1 MGEIR
6 PPPENDN
13 RCLSAEVVRLH
24 AVKAAP
30 SLVPSPNHLEV
41 PSMGKFKPFLFGVI
55 AGAGVIFVA
64 LQYHVVQTHEGV
76 RVVPRTPQHSLGLA
90 YADIRNWDAAK
101 WSDRPEL
108 ARALVANGS
117 TDLVAGSVA
126 SDLATKLTSDSPM
139 DQLRGA
145 LNRFSESGQDDPDP
159 LFDSFPG
166 IQKGDDSFSLP
177 GLDDSFAPFPEARGN
192 NQDSS
197 FADVLEPRA
206 TVASKATDP
215 LEVFKPS
222 IRPSDDFR
230 RPHSDSI
237 ATDPSP
243 VNDDLSPRRETELL
257 EDLLFG
263 DEPSPETGSNTRPTQ
278 QPSSGFGMFEDV
290 TGVLESRA
298 NEALSRARQGFK
310 KEVARSIEDSQN
322 SIGRYARGQVRDSL
336 PESVSSMFPGDAP
349 AGSTRPSSK
358 PKLPDAIE
366 ALKNGFDPFIK

>member
-1 MGEIR
+1 
-6 PPPENDN
+6 
-13 RCLSAEVVRLH
+13 
-24 AVKAAP
+24 
-30 SLVPSPNHLEV
+30 
-41 PSMGKFKPFLFGVI
+41 MGKFKPFLFGAI

-126 SDLATKLTSDSPM
+126 SDLATTLTSDSPM

-145 LNRFSESGQDDPDP
+145 LNRFSEPEQDDSDP

-166 IQKGDDSFSLP
+166 IQKDDDSFSLP
-177 GLDDSFAPFPEARGN
+177 DLDNSFPPFPEARGSS
-192 NQDSS
+192 QDNS
-197 FADVLEPRA
+197 FAEVLEPRA
-206 TVASKATDP
+206 TVASKANDP
-215 LEVFKPS
+215 MDVFKPAT
-222 IRPSDDFR
+222 RPNADFR
-230 RPHSDSI
+230 RPRSDSI

-243 VNDDLSPRRETELL
+243 VDGDLSPGRETELL
-257 EDLLFG
+257 EDFLFG
-263 DEPSPETGSNTRPTQ
+263 DESSQELGSNTNTRPPQ

-290 TGVLESRA
+290 TEALENRA
-298 NEALSRARQGFK
+298 DEALSRARQGFK
-310 KEVARSIEDSQN
+310 KEVARSIEDSRN

-336 PESVSSMFPGDAP
+336 PDSVSSMFPGDAP
-349 AGSTRPSSK
+349 SGTTRTSSQ